1 MPIMSLGVACRVDK
15 YTRNSV
21 REIDFSP
28 AIVLITV
35 VCLAEVL
42 QHCLLVSTFAFFFS
56 LLKMPMTRKL
66 KHVMQV
72 VDQVSLSF
80 SVRFMSSSA
89 GYTPSLF

>member
-42 QHCLLVSTFAFFFS
+42 QHCLLVSTFAFFF
-56 LLKMPMTRKL
+56 L
-66 KHVMQV
+66 
-72 VDQVSLSF
+72 
-80 SVRFMSSSA
+80 
-89 GYTPSLF
+89 Y

>member
-1 MPIMSLGVACRVDK
+1 MPIMSLVVACRVDK

-42 QHCLLVSTFAFFFS
+42 QHCLLVSTFAFFFFIKNAHDS
-56 LLKMPMTRKL
+56 KAKTC
-66 KHVMQV
+66 
-72 VDQVSLSF
+72 DA
-80 SVRFMSSSA
+80 SSRS
-89 GYTPSLF
+89 GIPFFLGEVFE